1 MAEEALPN
9 NETIRDELARLI
21 DSEALRRAPSHVRLL
36 RYLVEKRVTGDAV
49 ALRETSI
56 ALEVFRRDPSAYDP
70 RTDPIVRVSI
80 GRLRERLE
88 THYSHY
94 DAPPKVRI
102 VLPRGS
108 YAPEFVPIAAVEPV
122 APGIA
127 VLRTRNVSGDPALD
141 ARAAEIA
148 DHLADGLARAG
159 FPRVIARTSVDQ
171 AQTLSGD
178 ARGLGARLGVPWL
191 VESTL
196 SREPRQ
202 DLRLSVRLIHAAD
215 GGVRWIESAIA
226 ARDDDRL
233 VERMADLVTLRAF
246 ETLPSGAAPAPSRR
260 QERLPATARAAID
273 RSRLLLLQRAPIAT
287 DESLALAESVVA
299 AHPGAADGW
308 AAVASAI
315 YGHLS
320 FGTVDAAAYAA
331 RLREAAQRALALDP
345 SQPVALRTLAIVVGK
360 GDHDFDAA
368 EALFTRALA
377 AAPHYT
383 SARLNYAEL
392 LALAGRHADA
402 EVELNVAR
410 LHDPLSASV
419 HLACAVLC
427 GYARRSSDARAA
439 WSLCRAAGEASAWV
453 QLGEAGNE
461 LADGQPGLAASMID
475 EAARR
480 LPELPAVLV
489 GRAVARAAQGD
500 PAGALALE
508 RECAERFPH
517 YSPAQRAVPAAR
529 RGDRAQAFAL
539 IRDALDTHDLEL
551 LAATLDPAFDAFAG
565 EPAWDALRAR
575 SPIWARRAMR

>member
-1 MAEEALPN
+1 MGEGALPN

-108 YAPEFVPIAAVEPV
+108 YAPEFVPIAATESA

-127 VLRTRNVSGDPALD
+127 VLRTRNASGDPALD
-141 ARAAEIA
+141 ARAAEVA
-148 DHLADGLARAG
+148 DHLADRLARAG
-159 FPRVIARTSVDQ
+159 FPRVIARSSVDQ
-171 AQTLSGD
+171 AQALSGD
-178 ARGLGARLGVPWL
+178 ARGIGARLDVPWL

-196 SREPRQ
+196 SREPRH
-202 DLRLSVRLIHAAD
+202 DLRLSVRLVHASD

-226 ARDDDRL
+226 PRDDDRL

-246 ETLPSGAAPAPSRR
+246 ETLPSGAVPAPSRR
-260 QERLPATARAAID
+260 HERLPTPARAALD
-273 RSRLLLLQRAPIAT
+273 RSRLLLLQRAPAAT
-287 DESLALAESVVA
+287 DEALALAESVVA
-299 AHPGAADGW
+299 AHPGTADGW
-308 AAVASAI
+308 AGVASAL

-320 FGTVDAAAYAA
+320 FGTVDAASWTA
-331 RLREAAQRALALDP
+331 RLREASQRALALDP

-360 GDHDFDAA
+360 GDHDFEAA
-368 EALFTRALA
+368 ELLFTRALA

-392 LALAGRHADA
+392 LALSGRHADA
-402 EVELNVAR
+402 EVELNLAR

-419 HLACAVLC
+419 HLAYAVLY
-427 GYARRSSDARAA
+427 GYARRRGDARAA
-439 WSLCRAAGEASAWV
+439 WSLCRAAGDTSAWV
-453 QLGEAGNE
+453 QLGEASNE
-461 LADGQPGLAASMID
+461 LADGHAMLASTMID

-489 GRAVARAAQGD
+489 SLAVVRATQGD
-500 PAGALALE
+500 AAGALTLE
-508 RECAERFPH
+508 RECAARFPH
-517 YSPAQRAVPAAR
+517 YSPAQRAVPAAW
-529 RGDRAQAFAL
+529 RGDHAQVLAL
-539 IRDALDTHDLEL
+539 IGEALDTRDLEL
-551 LAATLDPAFDAFAG
+551 LAATLDPAFDTYAG
-565 EPAWDALRAR
+565 ESAFEALRAR

>member
-1 MAEEALPN
+1 MAEATLPN

-108 YAPEFVPIAAVEPV
+108 YAPEFVPIAAIEAV

-127 VLRTRNVSGDPALD
+127 VLRTRNVSGDPTID

-148 DHLADGLARAG
+148 DHLADSLARAG

-171 AQTLSGD
+171 AQALSGD
-178 ARGLGARLGVPWL
+178 ARSLGARLAVPWL

-202 DLRLSVRLIHAAD
+202 DLRLSVRLVHASD
-215 GGVRWIESAIA
+215 GGVRWVESAIA

-246 ETLPSGAAPAPSRR
+246 DTLPSGAAPAPSRR
-260 QERLPATARAAID
+260 HERLPATARAALD
-273 RSRLLLLQRAPIAT
+273 RSRLLLLQRAPAAA
-287 DESLALAESVVA
+287 DEALALAESVVA

-308 AAVASAI
+308 AAVASAL

-320 FGTVDAAAYAA
+320 FGTVDAASCTP

-345 SQPVALRTLAIVVGK
+345 SQPVALRTLAIVIGK
-360 GDHDFDAA
+360 GDHDFDTA
-368 EALFTRALA
+368 ETLFTRALA

-392 LALAGRHADA
+392 LALAGRFA
-402 EVELNVAR
+402 EAGIELNLAR
-410 LHDPLSASV
+410 LHDPLSGSV

-427 GYARRSSDARAA
+427 GYARMGGDARAA
-439 WSLCRAAGEASAWV
+439 WSLCRAAGETSAWV
-453 QLGEAGNE
+453 RLGEADNE
-461 LADGQPGLAASMID
+461 LTDGRTALAASMVD
-475 EAARR
+475 EAARA
-480 LPELPAVLV
+480 LPDLPAVLV
-489 GRAVARAAQGD
+489 SRAVVRAAQGD
-500 PAGALALE
+500 SAGALALE

-517 YSPAQRAVPAAR
+517 YSPALRAIPAAR
-529 RGDRAQAFAL
+529 RGDRAQALAL
-539 IRDALDTHDLEL
+539 IGEALDRHDLGL
-551 LAATLDPAFDAFAG
+551 LEATLDPAFDAYAG
-565 EPAWDALRAR
+565 DPAWEALRAR
-575 SPIWARRAMR
+575 SPIWARRVIR